1 MAVTLKKILA
11 NTDEH
16 VVIMMQEDTGN
27 ETDVVAMA
35 DIGGTNEVSL
45 VLIEHVQYSLINDK
59 SVDIQYSDNSSAHET
74 QLELYG
80 QGELGGI
87 SGAISDTSITTKSF
101 VRVVFEADCKGT
113 VIFRLRKVSGF

>member
-1 MAVTLKKILA
+1 VAVTLKKILA